1 MIRSYS
7 LRQQINAD
15 RLAAL
20 LVTLAPL
27 VYFFPAVRGKIFLSP
42 DDGVIFNVPLRVAA
56 ANIIR
61 AGHLPLWNPYLFS
74 GMPLH
79 GAAQAG
85 LLFPLNW
92 FYVISSPPVATN
104 LMMLSTY
111 MAAALGAYLFARRAG
126 ADIAGAVATS
136 FIWQFSAFF
145 IEQVGHTNILH
156 TAAMLPWVLWAVE
169 GYVANHTRGRSVMLA
184 ALVAVQIFA
193 GHQQTCAYGL
203 LLSGAY
209 GVVVLRTSR
218 APRSS
223 YLSTLAL
230 LAVGLLL
237 AAVQILPTIEL
248 LRNSL
253 RASASYDFFSS
264 FSMPPRFALTLFA
277 PYLFGGGN
285 GLLFRAPY
293 VGPSFFGEYVAYVG
307 LLTIML
313 ALVAIFLKPDARTKF
328 WVVLFCVC
336 LLLAFGRFLPLHLYA
351 VVYNI
356 PVLNLFRVPAR
367 HLMEVEFALAVLAGR
382 GITVLASGRSRS
394 RVFRQSTIV
403 ASTGLTVFL
412 LTCLTVVWWRPDTF
426 HLGREAPLT
435 LLRAPELF
443 LPVVMAALSAITLW
457 WFYRS
462 RKRRAT
468 VWLLVFLVFD
478 LCLYGQG
485 SGWRTNSPTAE
496 SDLWREPETVDFL
509 RTQKGYSEGAYRI
522 LTEDQRFD
530 PSLPLPSATP
540 SDWRLS
546 LQPDVY
552 MMHGIEN
559 AAGYDGFGLARYSRM
574 AGDMKVWGE
583 LTEPERTLRGESREL
598 DLLNVRY
605 LLTRPLLSSDKN
617 AQSTSASSE
626 TTTQLAVSTG
636 PGDFPPASEDVS
648 GIKFAKEDL
657 NIPRIDGS
665 AKLVFV
671 NPPIE
676 ADSLALTTNLSWS
689 VAVPD
694 NTTVARIKLFT
705 ESGKTLNLELR
716 AGEHTAEWAYDRPDI
731 QAQIKHRRP
740 PVANSYKVDDN
751 KNGYQAHSYLASLP
765 LAQREV
771 LKGGE
776 ISLAPS
782 VREPDLLL
790 AVLRV
795 SLLDQGNGKS
805 FPLRREWFTKESVSP
820 ADSATAP
827 NQAANN
833 RANSKTGRAPTSAGN
848 VKDQKPGAEGLS
860 SGSEETT
867 KERWQKVSQLG
878 NVVLFENTRVLP
890 RAWLATS
897 VMMLNENEML
907 EVIRT
912 GRLPGGQT
920 WDPGQV
926 ALVDSQLEFT
936 PGAVDGSATVAVE
949 RHEPNFVQIKS
960 KSAAPSIL
968 VLSENHYPGWRA
980 YVDDRPVETVR
991 VDYNLRGV
999 TLNAGEHNIE
1009 FRYLPKSV
1017 FAGFAIS
1024 LLTLLGLLLWWR
1036 RSFPLART

>member
-1 MIRSYS
+1 MIRSS
-7 LRQQINAD
+7 LLRQQMNTH

-27 VYFFPAVRGKIFLSP
+27 AYFFPAVRGRIFLSP

-56 ANIIR
+56 ANIVR
-61 AGHLPLWNPYLFS
+61 AGHLPFWNPYLFS

-92 FYVISSPPVATN
+92 FYIISSPPVATN
-104 LMMLSTY
+104 LMMLGTY
-111 MAAALGAYLFARRAG
+111 MAAALGAYLFARKAG

-169 GYVANHTRGRSVMLA
+169 GYIAKQARGRGVLLA
-184 ALVAVQIFA
+184 ALVAVQVFA
-193 GHQQTCAYGL
+193 GHQQTCAYAL

-209 GVVVLRTSR
+209 GLVLLRSSR
-218 APRSS
+218 AARSS
-223 YLSTLAL
+223 YVSTLAL
-230 LAVGLLL
+230 LAIGLLL

-293 VGPSFFGEYVAYVG
+293 VGPAFFGEYVAYVG

-313 ALVAIFLKPDARTKF
+313 ALVVIFLKPDARTKF
-328 WVVLFCVC
+328 WAVVFCVC
-336 LLLAFGRFLPLHLYA
+336 LLLAFGRFLPFHLYA
-351 VVYNI
+351 VVYYI

-367 HLMEVEFALAVLAGR
+367 HLMEVEFALAVLAGK
-382 GITVLASGRSRS
+382 GITVIAAGRSQVNAFAR
-394 RVFRQSTIV
+394 RTTIV
-403 ASTGLTVFL
+403 ASAGVGVLL
-412 LTCLTVVWWRPDTF
+412 LTWMTVAWWRPAEF
-426 HLGREAPLT
+426 HLGRQASLT

-443 LPVVMAALSAITLW
+443 LPIAMVALSAIALW

-468 VWLLVFLVFD
+468 ICLLVVLLFD

-496 SDLWREPETVDFL
+496 SDLWREPASVEFL
-509 RTQKGYSEGAYRI
+509 RNQQGYAEGSYRI

-540 SDWRLS
+540 GDWMLS

-552 MMHGIEN
+552 MMHGVEN

-605 LLTRPLLSSDKN
+605 LLTRPLLSSAKN
-617 AQSTSASSE
+617 AQSPYAPSQ
-626 TTTQLAVSTG
+626 TTHLAEATA
-636 PGDFPPASEDVS
+636 PADFPAAPEDVS
-648 GIKFAKEDL
+648 GIKFANEDL
-657 NIPRIDGS
+657 GIPRIDGS

-676 ADSLALTTNLSWS
+676 VDHLALTTNLSWS
-689 VAVPD
+689 VVVPD
-694 NTTVARIKLFT
+694 NTTVARIRLFT
-705 ESGKTLNLELR
+705 ESGKTLNLDLR

-740 PVANSYKVDDN
+740 PVANSYKVDDG
-751 KNGYQAHSYLASLP
+751 KNGYQAHSYLALLP
-765 LAQREV
+765 LPQREAI
-771 LKGGE
+771 KGGE
-776 ISLAPS
+776 ISLAPF
-782 VREPDLLL
+782 VRAPDLLL

-795 SLLDQGNGKS
+795 SLLDQANGKS
-805 FPLRREWFTKESVSP
+805 FPLRREWFTKK
-820 ADSATAP
+820 SARPVASTTAS
-827 NQAANN
+827 NQAASTL
-833 RANSKTGRAPTSAGN
+833 ANSKSGTTSTSARSVGA
-848 VKDQKPGAEGLS
+848 QKPGAERLTDA
-860 SGSEETT
+860 SEATT

-878 NVVLFENTRVLP
+878 NVVVFENTRVLP
-890 RAWLATS
+890 RAWLATG
-897 VMMLNENEML
+897 VMALSDSDML

-912 GRLPGGQT
+912 GRLPNAQT
-920 WDPGQV
+920 WDPTQL
-926 ALVDSQLEFT
+926 ALVETPLDFT
-936 PGAVDGSATVAVE
+936 PGAGDSAASAEVE
-949 RHEPNFVQIKS
+949 THEPNRVSIKT
-960 KSAAPSIL
+960 KSNSPSIL

-980 YVDDRPVETVR
+980 YVDSNPVETVR

-999 TLNAGEHNIE
+999 TLNAGEHNVE
-1009 FRYLPKSV
+1009 FRYRPKSV
-1017 FAGFAIS
+1017 FFGFAVS

-1036 RSFPLART
+1036 RIVPFGRA

>member
-1 MIRSYS
+1 MIRSS
-7 LRQQINAD
+7 LLRQKVNAD

-27 VYFFPAVRGKIFLSP
+27 VYFFPAVRGRIFLSP

-92 FYVISSPPVATN
+92 FYVIFSPPVATN
-104 LMMLSTY
+104 LMMLGTY
-111 MAAALGAYLFARRAG
+111 MVAALGAYLFARRAG
-126 ADIAGAVATS
+126 ANIAGAVATS

-156 TAAMLPWVLWAVE
+156 TAAMLPWVLWAIE
-169 GYVANHTRGRSVMLA
+169 GYVANQSRGRGVLLA
-184 ALVAVQIFA
+184 AIVAVQIFA
-193 GHQQTCAYGL
+193 GHQQTCAYAL

-209 GVVVLRTSR
+209 GVVLLRASR
-218 APRSS
+218 AARSLYIS
-223 YLSTLAL
+223 VLAL
-230 LAVGLLL
+230 LTVGLLL

-264 FSMPPRFALTLFA
+264 FSMPPRFVLTLFA
-277 PYLFGGGN
+277 PYLLGGGN
-285 GLLFRAPY
+285 GVLFRAPY
-293 VGPSFFGEYVAYVG
+293 VGPTFFGEYVAYVG
-307 LLTIML
+307 LLTLML
-313 ALVAIFLKPDARTKF
+313 ALIAILLKADVRTKF
-328 WVVLFCVC
+328 WAVVFCIC
-336 LLLAFGRFLPLHLYA
+336 LLLAFGRFLPLKLYA
-351 VVYNI
+351 LVYYI

-382 GITVLASGRSRS
+382 GITVLASGRSQAKS
-394 RVFRQSTIV
+394 FPQSSIV
-403 ASTGLTVFL
+403 ASAGLAVFL
-412 LTCLTVVWWRPDTF
+412 LTWITVGWLRPAAF
-426 HLGREAPLT
+426 HLGRQAPLT

-443 LPVVMAALSAITLW
+443 LPLVMAALSAITLW

-468 VWLLVFLVFD
+468 VWLLVVLVFD

-496 SDLWREPETVDFL
+496 SDLWREPATVELL
-509 RTQKGYSEGAYRI
+509 RTQHGYKEGAYRI

-530 PSLPLPSATP
+530 PALPLPSATP
-540 SDWRLS
+540 SDWMLS

-559 AAGYDGFGLARYSRM
+559 AAGYDGFGMARYSRM

-583 LTEPERTLRGESREL
+583 LTDPERTLRGDSREL

-605 LLTRPLLSSDKN
+605 LLTRPLLSFDKN
-617 AQSTSASSE
+617 VPSSSAPSQ
-626 TTTQLAVSTG
+626 TTTHPADATA
-636 PGDFPPASEDVS
+636 PPADFPPAPEDVS

-665 AKLVFV
+665 AKLLFV
-671 NPPIE
+671 NPPVE
-676 ADSLALTTNLSWS
+676 VDHLALTTNLSWS

-705 ESGKTLNLELR
+705 ESGKTLNLDLR

-731 QAQIKHRRP
+731 QAQIKQRRP
-740 PVANSYKVDDN
+740 PVASSYKVDDG
-751 KNGYQAHSYLASLP
+751 KNGYQAHSYLASLALP
-765 LAQREV
+765 ERALI
-771 LKGGE
+771 KGGE
-776 ISLAPS
+776 ISLSPS
-782 VREPDLLL
+782 VRAPDLLL

-795 SLLDQGNGKS
+795 SLLDQANGKS
-805 FPLRREWFTKESVSP
+805 FPLRREWFTKKSVGPVGST
-820 ADSATAP
+820 TAP
-827 NQAANN
+827 NQPASNS
-833 RANSKTGRAPTSAGN
+833 ANSKAGTAAPSAGN
-848 VKDQKPGAEGLS
+848 VNDQTVAQRLTEAH
-860 SGSEETT
+860 EEAT
-867 KERWQKVSQLG
+867 KERWQKVSQVG
-878 NVVLFENTRVLP
+878 NVVVFENTRVLP

-897 VMMLNENEML
+897 VMILNEPDML
-907 EVIRT
+907 EVIRS
-912 GRLPGGQT
+912 GRLLRGET
-920 WDPGQV
+920 WDPAQV
-926 ALVDSQLEFT
+926 ALVESQLEFT
-936 PGAVDGSATVAVE
+936 PGAADAAASVGIE
-949 RHEPNFVQIKS
+949 RHEPNLVRIKS
-960 KSAAPSIL
+960 KSAAPTIL

-980 YVDDRPVETVR
+980 YVDGRPVETLR

-999 TLNAGEHNIE
+999 ALAAGEHSVE
-1009 FRYLPKSV
+1009 FQYRPKSV
-1017 FAGFAIS
+1017 FVGFAVS

-1036 RSFPLART
+1036 RILPLGRS